1 MCGSSSEVPPRTQT
15 STLSHH
21 RKYANRLATFPLTW
35 FRPANALSSPR
46 PGRNFLMQ
54 CRTSDRF
61 DREQQQATAGL
72 AQFSCHV
79 HERQREQSKQVPW
92 VCVLSWPALTLQ
104 CRYTAQ
110 TRPAEGRNLASGSVE
125 VTRERG
131 AGSRIALKW
140 LAVARPRGAQEKLLF
155 ASYRQCSTELCR
167 TA

>member
-1 MCGSSSEVPPRTQT
+1 MQDQ
-15 STLSHH
+15 
-21 RKYANRLATFPLTW
+21 ALAPFE
-35 FRPANALSSPR
+35 
-46 PGRNFLMQ
+46 
-54 CRTSDRF
+54 
-61 DREQQQATAGL
+61 REQQQSTAGL

-125 VTRERG
+125 VTQERG

-155 ASYRQCSTELCR
+155 ASYRQCSTELPVCR
-167 TA
+167 DA